1 MGKAWER
8 FGKVLMNQIVYF
20 KLYRGFLRILDWIFP
35 PRCPV
40 CDCILDS
47 GELIHEKCHRKLF
60 FVKEPCCA
68 RCGRPVDSDREEYCF
83 DCSKQGLRSFVQG
96 KSLFIYKGAIKETMY
111 RFKYSNKREY
121 GNFFASEVVK
131 NYSKWIKQKEIQ
143 AIVPVPMYRK
153 KKRIRG
159 YNQAEVFAKAL
170 SAQTGIPVETNIVT
184 RVRDTKPLK
193 LLNPEERKNNLKNA
207 FQGINNIVKYD
218 YILLV
223 DDIYTTGSTAE
234 AVSRELLKMGAKEV
248 CLLCICIGEGT

>member
-1 MGKAWER
+1 
-8 FGKVLMNQIVYF
+8 MNQVVCF
-20 KLYRGFLRILDWIFP
+20 RLYRGFLRVFDWIFP

-47 GELIHEKCHRKLF
+47 GELIHEKCRRKLL

-68 RCGRPVDSDREEYCF
+68 RCGRPVDSDGKEYCY

-96 KSLFIYKGAIKETMY
+96 KCMFIYKGVIKETMY

-121 GNFFASEVVK
+121 GSFFASEAAK
-131 NYSKWIKQKEIQ
+131 NYSEWIEQKEIQ

-170 SAQTGIPVETNIVT
+170 SAQTGIPVETNIVK

-207 FQGINNIVKYD
+207 FQGTNNIVKCD

-234 AVSRELLKMGAKEV
+234 AVSQELLKMGAKEV
-248 CLLCICIGEGT
+248 YLLCICIGEGT